1 MAIGW
6 GNTFSYVTTVPGSL
20 EPDPFPWPTRL
31 LFPLADRNEPKRDCC
46 MVGPS
51 PKLMIEG
58 AGPPPYASGPN
69 PQVPRSRLTLTAS
82 GKDLAT
88 ASAVSFCID
97 RRLTL
102 LLRPRDTL
110 NIVRSDTCGRLGL
123 SLIREGE
130 LVFAAGA
137 ITVAPLGERVKAR
150 IPNDLIQAA
159 EAIFKKQDETFEFHE
174 YPIEVKVGSEQRILY
189 GGWRQVGGYHVC
201 MMHGFRWEPMPGE
214 SECGALLS
222 VGACHVSA
230 AFFTEQLLNATSYE
244 IVGW

>member
-1 MAIGW
+1 MAEKEPVSLDALNGLLKERQRYEEW
-6 GNTFSYVTTVPGSL
+6 LAALEDKRANTPESVYQRVQG
-20 EPDPFPWPTRL
+20 DYQTRL
-31 LFPLADRNEPKRDCC
+31 REVSSKLAER
-46 MVGPS
+46 
-51 PKLMIEG
+51 
-58 AGPPPYASGPN
+58 A
-69 PQVPRSRLTLTAS
+69 
-82 GKDLAT
+82 
-88 ASAVSFCID
+88 
-97 RRLTL
+97 
-102 LLRPRDTL
+102 
-110 NIVRSDTCGRLGL
+110 
-123 SLIREGE
+123 GE
-130 LVFAAGA
+130 LRENIDALTIKLEDITRQETQQREARQEAELRAAVGEYTDKQWKEIGGAWDKELARLVKEKGAVDAQLNELSRIFA
-137 ITVAPLGERVKAR
+137 LSVKEK
-150 IPNDLIQAA
+150 QA

>member
-1 MAIGW
+1 LAIGW
-6 GNTFSYVTTVPGSL
+6 DNTFSYVATVPGSL

-31 LFPLADRNEPKRDCC
+31 PFPLTDPIEPERDCC

-51 PKLMIEG
+51 PKLMIED

-69 PQVPRSRLTLTAS
+69 PHVPRSRLTLTAS
-82 GKDLAT
+82 GKDLAA

-97 RRLTL
+97 RRLSL
-102 LLRPRDTL
+102 LIRLHDTL

-130 LVFAAGA
+130 LVFAAGV
-137 ITVAPLGERVKAR
+137 ITVVPLGERVKAR
-150 IPNDLIQAA
+150 IPYDLIQAA

-174 YPIEVKVGSEQRILY
+174 YPIEVNVGSEQRILY
-189 GGWRQVGGYHVC
+189 RGCRQVGGYHVS
-201 MMHGFRWEPMPGE
+201 MMHGFRWGPEPGE

-222 VGACHVSA
+222 VGACHVAA
-230 AFFTEQLLNATSYE
+230 AFFTEQLLNTKSYE